1 MDKLQYD
8 SFYKF
13 LVSLGLILL
22 ALPFA
27 ALIFLFYVDP
37 ILISQVEYDALSEF
51 SLQMIENRNELVSM
65 AISVFPVVSAVAF
78 FASPFCLL
86 FGLIGW
92 YKNQKRLDKKLD
104 DETTIQTLNLLEMN
118 KKEIDAK
125 VEKEVTETVVETED
139 ATSTETESVSKS
151 VMAQYREIEDLSFK
165 YFLSKYGRDYRFKRD
180 IRMGKFDYDLIG
192 VSKKD
197 DIDLLVEIKYWKNTT
212 VVCRRLIDAYRHLID
227 ACENYRTIAH
237 RDFSGIVFIVIP
249 DDQLSRMQSVVERY
263 LQKMPYGSNSKI
275 VVKCI
280 GESIIK

>member
-27 ALIFLFYVDP
+27 AVIFLFYADP

-65 AISVFPVVSAVAF
+65 VISIFPVASVVAF
-78 FASPFCLL
+78 LASPFCLA

-125 VEKEVTETVVETED
+125 VEKEVTETVEETEN
-139 ATSTETESVSKS
+139 ATSTGTEPVSKS
-151 VMAQYREIEDLSFK
+151 VMAQYREIEDLTFK

-180 IRMGKFDYDLIG
+180 IRMGKYDYDLIG

-197 DIDLLVEIKYWKNTT
+197 NIDLLIEIKYWKNPT
-212 VVCRRLIDAYRHLID
+212 VVCRRLVDVCRHLNN
-227 ACENYRTIAH
+227 ACENYQTIAH

-249 DDQLSRMQSVVERY
+249 DEQLSRIQSVVERY
-263 LQKMPYGSNSKI
+263 LQKTPYGDNSPI